1 MRKSVIVISALISM
15 MLFLS
20 CSKNEL
26 NYTVS
31 EIDGVKVFH
40 NKNIPSDP
48 TFKITPKEV
57 FTIHGYDENA
67 TDALR
72 NFIFPHDIAVDS
84 QGNIYVLD
92 SRLSSIKKFDK
103 NGKFLT
109 NIGNKGIG
117 PGEMQ
122 TASQMLIHEDS
133 IYVSDAETMQHLI
146 FGTDG
151 DFIRNLILEIN
162 IRLNSMIPVNSE
174 IFISVMDSW
183 DVREDG
189 YYYTSD
195 LHLRD
200 FKFNVLK
207 SLSRKVGKYEGENT
221 NLHDFSTSFGV
232 GKNQIYI
239 AKNSTEEYTIDVL
252 SATGDLLYKIK
263 KNYRKI
269 EMPEKD
275 ADEFAKSKK
284 TADLDDVDR
293 KFKIKYKKAIN
304 DMSMFV
310 DKNGYLLVQVPL
322 ERKKENEF
330 DFVVD
335 AFKDGVFINRFK
347 MDIGKGFDFYNSD
360 HKRWFIGNRIYYQNR
375 EDNCVTVYEY

>member
-1 MRKSVIVISALISM
+1 MKKFLCVTFVLIALIIFSG
-15 MLFLS
+15 
-20 CSKNEL
+20 CSKKEL

-31 EIDGVKVFH
+31 EADGVKVFH

-48 TFKITPKEV
+48 NFKISPKEV
-57 FTIHGYDENA
+57 FTIRGYDENA
-67 TDALR
+67 VDTLR
-72 NFIFPHDIAVDS
+72 NFIHPHDIAVDS

-109 NIGNKGIG
+109 SIGKQGMG

-122 TASQMLIHEDS
+122 MAWQMLILNDTL
-133 IYVSDAETMQHLI
+133 YVSDGNSMQHLI

-151 DFIRNLILEIN
+151 NFLRNLQLEQN
-162 IRLNSMIPVNSE
+162 VLLNRMIPVTLNSFVT
-174 IFISVMDSW
+174 IMDSW
-183 DVREDG
+183 ERREDG
-189 YYYTSD
+189 DYFTFD

-200 FKFNVLK
+200 NKFNVLK
-207 SLSRKVGKYEGENT
+207 SLSRKVGKYEDENT

-239 AKNSTEEYTIDVL
+239 AKNSIDEYSIDVL
-252 SATGDLLYKIK
+252 SSSGDLLYKMK
-263 KNYRKI
+263 KEYIRI
-269 EMPEKD
+269 VMPEKD
-275 ADEFAKSKK
+275 TDEFAKSKNSSYQDNVK
-284 TADLDDVDR
+284 R
-293 KFKIKYKKAIN
+293 EFNIKYKKAIN

-322 ERKKENEF
+322 ERNKENEF

-335 AFKDGVFINRFK
+335 AFKDGIFINRFK
-347 MDIGKGFDFYNSD
+347 MEIGKAFDFYNSD

-375 EDNCVTVYEY
+375 EENSVTVYEY